1 MFAQLFAGEFVAD
14 ADAASLGVLVLR
26 VCAGLAMASH
36 GWAKFTKGGKIA
48 GTAGWF
54 DSMGMRPGRFHA
66 RLAASTE
73 LGAGLLL
80 AVGLF
85 VPLAALAFV
94 ALMFVAGYTVH
105 RPNGFFSVNNGYEL
119 NVIFAVLAVGV
130 ATVGAGRYS
139 IDSQLGLIEDF
150 DGWVGLV
157 IAAVGGVGAAVTQL
171 AVFYRPP
178 ADQA

>member
-1 MFAQLFAGEFVAD
+1 
-14 ADAASLGVLVLR
+14 
-26 VCAGLAMASH
+26 
-36 GWAKFTKGGKIA
+36 
-48 GTAGWF
+48 
-54 DSMGMRPGRFHA
+54 
-66 RLAASTE
+66 
-73 LGAGLLL
+73 
-80 AVGLF
+80 
-85 VPLAALAFV
+85 
-94 ALMFVAGYTVH
+94 MFVAGYTVH